1 MCSVDLYGYIFGCWG
16 GFFIVFCYWDGEW
29 LDRVVYVSRMVGDL
43 ECEIELYDVVVG
55 ILSVEFI

>member
-1 MCSVDLYGYIFGCWG
+1 MYGYIFGCWG

-55 ILSVEFI
+55 SLSVEFI